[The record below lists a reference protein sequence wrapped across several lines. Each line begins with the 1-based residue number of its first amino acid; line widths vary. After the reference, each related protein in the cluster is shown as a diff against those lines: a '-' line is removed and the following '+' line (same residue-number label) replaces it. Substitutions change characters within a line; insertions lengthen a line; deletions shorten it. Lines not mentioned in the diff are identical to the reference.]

1 MLREKLRDLG
11 QSALGAAMLAYG
23 AAVLS
28 ARLTRHLAY
37 NTGRRILRM
46 TAPAGTKE
54 LDEAID
60 YLFGAAIKIKN
71 AVAEGSPGG
80 KAVTLDELLSTV
92 SDGAVKESI
101 GNMWDAIEQ
110 ITRGGRVDI
119 FDLIPKAT
127 EVVLDLLG
135 TLRDALADKRVT
147 IDEILSGISDKGIS
161 DELRRALEGIEKVPA
176 ELSGLDMWKM
186 IALVQKIAAKLP
198 ALLAKP

>member
-23 AAVLS
+23 AAVLG
-28 ARLTRHLAY
+28 ARLTRHLAF
-37 NTGRRILRM
+37 NTGRRILGM
-46 TAPAGTKE
+46 TTAGTPE
-54 LDEAID
+54 LDQAID
-60 YLFGAAIKIKN
+60 YLFNAAIKIKN
-71 AVAEGSPGG
+71 ALVETSPGG
-80 KAVTLDELLSTV
+80 KAVTLDELLSTI

-101 GNMWDAIEQ
+101 SSMWDAIEQ
-110 ITRGGRVDI
+110 IAHGGKVDI

-147 IDEILSGISDKGIS
+147 VDEILSGISDQGIS